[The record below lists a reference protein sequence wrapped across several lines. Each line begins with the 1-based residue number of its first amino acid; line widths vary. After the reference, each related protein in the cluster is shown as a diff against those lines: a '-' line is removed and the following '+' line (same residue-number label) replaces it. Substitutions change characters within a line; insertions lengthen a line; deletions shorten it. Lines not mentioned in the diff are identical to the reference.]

1 MKQKTTLLM
10 ILDGFGLGSPGPG
23 NAISLAK
30 TPHLDNLWRHA
41 PYTEILASGDAV
53 GLPKGQMG
61 NSEVGHLNLGAGRVV
76 YQELTR
82 ITNAIEDGS
91 FFTNSVLVDAMK
103 AARRGHSLHLMG
115 LVSDGGVHSH
125 LDHLKGLLRMAKND
139 GVSDVFVHAFL
150 DGRDVPPQ
158 SALTYLNDL
167 EEFMVQEGVG
177 QIATV
182 SGRFYAMDRDQ
193 RWNRSE
199 LAFNAMVYG
208 QGQEG
213 RTAVQVVKDSYEAG
227 VTDEFV
233 IPTVLTNHGEPI
245 ATIKDEDVVIF
256 FNFRPD
262 RARQLTC
269 AMTEENFEDFP
280 RYSFPTMK
288 FVTMTQYDARFNGV
302 QVAFANEVPKNT
314 LGEYLSNQGLTQL
327 RTAETEKYPHVT
339 FFFNGGREMPY
350 PGEDRYLVP
359 SPKVATYDE
368 KPEMSAVE
376 VTDYVVSA
384 IRQQKYDF
392 IVLNYANCDM
402 VGHTGN
408 IEATVKAVETVDA
421 CVGRVL
427 GAMKEVHGMT
437 VITADH
443 GNADY
448 MLDDIGQMVTS
459 HSTAPVPLWVVGADS
474 ITLKPGRL
482 ADVAPT
488 ILELMNLEKPVEMTG
503 DSLLKED

>member
-23 NAISLAK
+23 NAISLAR
-30 TPHLDNLWRHA
+30 TPHLDNLWHHA

-103 AARRGHSLHLMG
+103 AARRGHSLHLIG

-125 LDHLKGLLRMAKND
+125 LDHLKGLLRMAKNV
-139 GVSDVFVHAFL
+139 GVSDVFVHVFL

-199 LAFNAMVYG
+199 LAFNAMVHG

-262 RARQLTC
+262 RARQLTR

-280 RYSFPTMK
+280 RYPFPTMK

-302 QVAFANEVPKNT
+302 QVAFVNEIPKNT

-359 SPKVATYDE
+359 SPKVTTYDE

-503 DSLLKED
+503 NSLLKED

>member
-280 RYSFPTMK
+280 RYPFPTMK
-288 FVTMTQYDARFNGV
+288 FVTMTQYDARFSGV

-350 PGEDRYLVP
+350 PGEGRYLVP